1 MHRVAPGDLFSFCGT
16 LIRAVGIAYGNCHDC
31 PNPAEFSN
39 LKSNEL
45 GPDPKRPTGLRQRTT
60 GRL

>member
-1 MHRVAPGDLFSFCGT
+1 MHRVAPRDLFSFCGT
-16 LIRAVGIAYGNCHDC
+16 LIRAVGIAYGNCYEC

-39 LKSNEL
+39 LKSTEL
-45 GPDPKRPTGLRQRTT
+45 GPDPKRPTGLSQRTT